1 MESIVTFRRFFISL
15 YSLKNNFASFLY
27 FVEYN
32 SHKKLQQSN
41 SDLPVP
47 QNISKFAA
55 NNLQAMTSY
64 IFLDNLRFF
73 AHHGV
78 GQQETLVGN
87 EFTVSLRLQVDIQRA
102 AETDDVADTVSYADV
117 YEIVKAEMAIPSRLL
132 EHVCGRITDRLF
144 RNFPQIEE
152 IELKLSKRNPP
163 MGADIET
170 AGIEV
175 RLNRPL

>member
-1 MESIVTFRRFFISL
+1 MTFRRFFIPL
-15 YSLKNNFASFLY
+15 YSQKYNFASFLY
-27 FVEYN
+27 FAEYN
-32 SHKKLQQSN
+32 SHKKLQQSA

-78 GQQETLVGN
+78 GKQETLVGN
-87 EFTVSLRLQVDIQRA
+87 EFTVSLRLQVDIRRA

-117 YEIVKAEMAIPSRLL
+117 YEAVKAEMATPSQLL
-132 EHVCGRITDRLF
+132 EHVCGRIMDRLF
-144 RNFPQIEE
+144 CDFPQIEE
-152 IELKLSKRNPP
+152 ITLKLAKRNPP
-163 MGADIET
+163 MGADIEA
-170 AGIEV
+170 AGVEICQRRGE
-175 RLNRPL
+175 

>member
-1 MESIVTFRRFFISL
+1 
-15 YSLKNNFASFLY
+15 
-27 FVEYN
+27 
-32 SHKKLQQSN
+32 
-41 SDLPVP
+41 
-47 QNISKFAA
+47 
-55 NNLQAMTSY
+55 MTSY

-117 YEIVKAEMAIPSRLL
+117 YEVVKAEMAIPSRLL

>member
-117 YEIVKAEMAIPSRLL
+117 YEVVKAEMAIPSRLL

-163 MGADIET
+163 MEADIET

>member
-1 MESIVTFRRFFISL
+1 M
-15 YSLKNNFASFLY
+15 
-27 FVEYN
+27 
-32 SHKKLQQSN
+32 
-41 SDLPVP
+41 PVP

-78 GQQETLVGN
+78 ARQETLVGN
-87 EFTVSLRLQVDIQRA
+87 EFTGSLRLQVDIRRA

-117 YEIVKAEMAIPSRLL
+117 HEAVKAEMDIPSQLL
-132 EHVCGRITDRLF
+132 EHVCGRITNRLF
-144 RNFPQIEE
+144 RDFPQIEE
-152 IELKLSKRNPP
+152 ITLKLAKRNPP

-170 AGIEV
+170 AGVEICQRRGE
-175 RLNRPL
+175 